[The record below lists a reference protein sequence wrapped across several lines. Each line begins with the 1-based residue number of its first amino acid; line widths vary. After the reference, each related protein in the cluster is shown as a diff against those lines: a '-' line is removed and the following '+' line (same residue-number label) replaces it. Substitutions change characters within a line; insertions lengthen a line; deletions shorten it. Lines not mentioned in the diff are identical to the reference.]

1 MNTSN
6 LNINTSNIDIN
17 TSNIDINISNL
28 NINTSNIAFNADL
41 FSENRRTYA
50 SNERNKLL
58 VKTDKYLI
66 PDFPSITTQQLI
78 ELKEFRQNLRDF
90 FSRDDVV
97 NYHYDTNENDFPNL
111 PDTPSFIS

>member
-6 LNINTSNIDIN
+6 LDIN
-17 TSNIDINISNL
+17 TSNI

-50 SNERNKLL
+50 CNERNKLL

-66 PDFPSITTQQLI
+66 PDFPSINPEQLI
-78 ELKEFRQNLRDF
+78 ELKQFRQVLRDF

-97 NYHYDTNENDFPNL
+97 NYHYDINGNEFPEL
-111 PDTPSFIS
+111 PDAPSFIS